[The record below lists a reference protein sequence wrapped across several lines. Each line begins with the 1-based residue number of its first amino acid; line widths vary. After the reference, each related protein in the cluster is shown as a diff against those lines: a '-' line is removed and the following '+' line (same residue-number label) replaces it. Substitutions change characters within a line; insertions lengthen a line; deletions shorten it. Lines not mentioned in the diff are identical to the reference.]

1 MKLGKTITRMAGI
14 LMSVC
19 MLTALAVPAAA
30 TSDIASDSTYEPLDE
45 SK

>member
-19 MLTALAVPAAA
+19 MLAALAVPAASGRSA
-30 TSDIASDSTYEPLDE
+30 ER
-45 SK
+45 